1 MRWIGIALAVGL
13 AAIALVTLLR
23 NERASQAPARHES
36 IDDASR
42 AELEAVLRKSGAGE
56 PSQ

>member
-1 MRWIGIALAVGL
+1 MRWIGIALAIGL
-13 AAIALVTLLR
+13 AAIALVTLVR
-23 NERASQAPARHES
+23 SERTAQSSARHES

-56 PSQ
+56 ASP

>member
-13 AAIALVTLLR
+13 AAVALVTLVR
-23 NERASQAPARHES
+23 SERASQASARHET
-36 IDDASR
+36 IDDASH

-56 PSQ
+56 TSE

>member
-1 MRWIGIALAVGL
+1 MRWIGIALAIGL
-13 AAIALVTLLR
+13 AAIALVTLVR
-23 NERASQAPARHES
+23 SERAAQSSARHES

-56 PSQ
+56 ASP

>member
-13 AAIALVTLLR
+13 AALALATLVR
-23 NERASQAPARHES
+23 SDRAGKPEPRHES

-56 PSQ
+56 AAP